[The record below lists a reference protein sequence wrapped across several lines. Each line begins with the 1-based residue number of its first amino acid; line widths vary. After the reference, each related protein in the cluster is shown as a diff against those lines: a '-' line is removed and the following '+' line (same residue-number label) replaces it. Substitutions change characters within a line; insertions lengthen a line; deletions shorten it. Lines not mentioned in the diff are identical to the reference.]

1 MVAALERCLPKES
14 HSHLRLAANV
24 LKARA
29 QQFQTRHEGLRQD
42 QTNLNLSPKMLGTVR
57 WLTILLLVGAHRNA
71 DVQAAIRA
79 VVALYVA
86 LYNERVT
93 SHPRDPLKSNHLHTL
108 FWDSLRSR
116 NTKQVHIGN
125 TR

>member
-1 MVAALERCLPKES
+1 MAYPGFSSGRGGGLSGLWRRMRWWLIQTAGRAAQKDDSPS
-14 HSHLRLAANV
+14 TTDLA
-24 LKARA
+24 
-29 QQFQTRHEGLRQD
+29 
-42 QTNLNLSPKMLGTVR
+42 P
-57 WLTILLLVGAHRNA
+57 VGAHRNA